1 MPSAS
6 LLDAWIETMGPTLR
20 TAHSRACHARVLQN
34 AGAQTAIGETL
45 RLPPPPS
52 LLLLLRLRPRALLLM
67 LMNPG
72 SAPGTPRRFL
82 EDAFP
87 SDALPSL
94 SEEDLSRPR

>member
-6 LLDAWIETMGPTLR
+6 PLDAWIEIMGPSLR
-20 TAHSRACHARVLQN
+20 TAHSRACHTRVLQN

-67 LMNPG
+67 LMNVG
-72 SAPGTPRRFL
+72 SAPGMPRRL
-82 EDAFP
+82 LDDDFP

>member
-6 LLDAWIETMGPTLR
+6 PLDAWIETMGPTLR

-52 LLLLLRLRPRALLLM
+52 LLLRLRLRPRALSLSPR
-67 LMNPG
+67 NVGSTPG
-72 SAPGTPRRFL
+72 MPRRFL
-82 EDAFP
+82 EDDFP
-87 SDALPSL
+87 YAALPSP
-94 SEEDLSRPR
+94 SEEDPSRLR